1 MTLKTATRITMNNIS
16 FLISQLASNNYN
28 KTRSIAQE
36 LIALGDAIADQL
48 IENLISSQKPY
59 VRKNLAYVLGEIRSK
74 DAVQPLISALNDE
87 HGLVREYAA
96 IALGKIGDAQT
107 TNALVIALKS
117 DARYDV
123 REMAAWA
130 LGEIGDDTAIPALV
144 DALADTE
151 IEVVD
156 NALDALI
163 GFAKSDSRYLI
174 EALSV
179 DNADIQC
186 GILEILSKAGV
197 NHAQDAIIELLSH
210 KNDRVRLYAVAALG
224 ELGDSNLIP
233 RVLLLLSDE
242 YYAVRASA
250 AYALGKIGDKRAIE
264 PLQKLA
270 DDPHEEVR
278 IAAQHA
284 LETLNQR
291 FSA

>member
-1 MTLKTATRITMNNIS
+1 
-16 FLISQLASNNYN
+16 
-28 KTRSIAQE
+28 
-36 LIALGDAIADQL
+36 
-48 IENLISSQKPY
+48 
-59 VRKNLAYVLGEIRSK
+59 
-74 DAVQPLISALNDE
+74 
-87 HGLVREYAA
+87 
-96 IALGKIGDAQT
+96 LGKIGDAQT